1 MLYSWSI
8 AEFSYYEAS
17 SLLLL
22 QFPDGG
28 DSKRPS
34 LCCVAMD
41 HTHAL
46 TKLEMQGDGG
56 GGGEWAVSD
65 ARDSSQ
71 HRQQIVVTSDGWWV
85 LFKSLRLGLL
95 RAVHEPYKP

>member
-56 GGGEWAVSD
+56 GGEWAVSD